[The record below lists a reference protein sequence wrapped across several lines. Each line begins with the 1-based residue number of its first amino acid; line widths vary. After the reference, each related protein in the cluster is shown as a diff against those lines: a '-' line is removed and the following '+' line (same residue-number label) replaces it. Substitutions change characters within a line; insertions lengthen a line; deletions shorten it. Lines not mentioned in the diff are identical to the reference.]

1 MNAAVERLLRRRA
14 IVDRLIWQARYPVIA
29 EQLPKMRAQ
38 AAFDASVQ
46 DLRVRDRQLAERMA
60 ARFLGIRW
68 SESELRASWGD
79 R

>member
-1 MNAAVERLLRRRA
+1 MIERLQRRRA
-14 IVDRLIWQARYPVIA
+14 IIERRIWQARSRVIA
-29 EQLPKMRAQ
+29 EQLPKMQAQ
-38 AAFDASVQ
+38 AAFDVSVQ

-68 SESELRASWGD
+68 SESELRFAHGD